1 MNKTGQKDILKK
13 YLGKFPAWFDLRK
26 KELIKDKIN
35 IRQWEI
41 NMNYITH
48 NYGSIDNLEI
58 KACKIWI
65 DKKVREVYANKIKE
79 FFEDFKKEF
88 GPDVKFNAIDIFPRE
103 NFDNLFKEVGVTPI
117 LFNFYESPML
127 PEILWNNQDRNWF
140 LSAYPDVFEYFYPLP
155 NLSAKNIDEELI
167 RINQYMGKIRDEHT
181 RLKQYILSKGKGN
194 PTVYL
199 IRIKDFYRYE
209 LKRKF
214 LLSE

>member
-1 MNKTGQKDILKK
+1 
-13 YLGKFPAWFDLRK
+13 
-26 KELIKDKIN
+26 
-35 IRQWEI
+35 
-41 NMNYITH
+41 
-48 NYGSIDNLEI
+48 
-58 KACKIWI
+58 
-65 DKKVREVYANKIKE
+65 
-79 FFEDFKKEF
+79 
-88 GPDVKFNAIDIFPRE
+88 
-103 NFDNLFKEVGVTPI
+103 
-117 LFNFYESPML
+117 ML

-167 RINQYMGKIRDEHT
+167 RINQYMEKIRDEHT